1 MKIINIKL
9 KFVSLNNL
17 KNMADNPFTAW
28 EEDSSD
34 DFFKEAEEATA
45 SEEETK
51 EVIQSVLDEEEEV
64 ITEDSKKT
72 PPSTKEENLFEAEE
86 EDEGDQEAS
95 QEEDEELKSSSSL
108 STVNFLKEKGYI
120 EFDLEE
126 GEELSDEDAEDLLE
140 DKWDESV
147 EAGIADRLTGLP
159 EDAQNLIQYIL
170 KGGSM
175 SEYISSLQNEV
186 GPVTLTSGLDLD
198 VEENQIAAMRAILA
212 DEGKDEEEVDSE
224 IEYLKDSG
232 KLEVMSKKKF
242 ERYNKERKTK
252 EQELIQAQ
260 AEKTRTNKENARLA
274 KRKVIETLAEESNIG
289 GIEVS
294 RDLKKSVPDFMNDRV
309 YKLANG
315 SEISEMQKE
324 LFYELPKNETAM
336 LQLAILLQTRNEDGT
351 FNFNS
356 IAKTVETNLTKEVKK
371 EIRRGNN
378 NKPNSTEGK
387 SKPTKSLASYF
398 SR

>member
-64 ITEDSKKT
+64 ITEESKKT

-95 QEEDEELKSSSSL
+95 QEEGEEPKSSSSL

-175 SEYISSLQNEV
+175 SDYISSLQAEV
-186 GPVTLTSGLDLD
+186 GPVTLTSDLDLD
-198 VEENQIAAMRAILA
+198 VEENQIAAMKAILA

-274 KRKVIETLAEESNIG
+274 KRKVIETLAKESNIG

>member
-1 MKIINIKL
+1 
-9 KFVSLNNL
+9 
-17 KNMADNPFTAW
+17 MADNPFTAW

-64 ITEDSKKT
+64 ITEESKKT

-95 QEEDEELKSSSSL
+95 QEEGEEPKSSSSL

-175 SEYISSLQNEV
+175 SDYISSLQAEV
-186 GPVTLTSGLDLD
+186 GPVTLTSDLDLD
-198 VEENQIAAMRAILA
+198 VEENQIAAMKAILA

-274 KRKVIETLAEESNIG
+274 KRKVIETLAKESNIG

>member
-1 MKIINIKL
+1 
-9 KFVSLNNL
+9 
-17 KNMADNPFTAW
+17 MADNPFTAW

-64 ITEDSKKT
+64 ITEESKKT

-95 QEEDEELKSSSSL
+95 QEEGEEPKSSSSL

-175 SEYISSLQNEV
+175 SDYISSLQAEV
-186 GPVTLTSGLDLD
+186 GPVTLTSDLDLD
-198 VEENQIAAMRAILA
+198 VEENQIAAMKAILA

-242 ERYNKERKTK
+242 ENY
-252 EQELIQAQ
+252 
-260 AEKTRTNKENARLA
+260 
-274 KRKVIETLAEESNIG
+274 
-289 GIEVS
+289 
-294 RDLKKSVPDFMNDRV
+294 
-309 YKLANG
+309 
-315 SEISEMQKE
+315 
-324 LFYELPKNETAM
+324 
-336 LQLAILLQTRNEDGT
+336 
-351 FNFNS
+351 
-356 IAKTVETNLTKEVKK
+356 
-371 EIRRGNN
+371 
-378 NKPNSTEGK
+378 
-387 SKPTKSLASYF
+387 
-398 SR
+398 

>member
-28 EEDSSD
+28 VEDSSE

-64 ITEDSKKT
+64 ITEESKKT

-95 QEEDEELKSSSSL
+95 QEEGEEPKSSSSL

-175 SEYISSLQNEV
+175 SDYISSLQAEV
-186 GPVTLTSGLDLD
+186 GPVTLTSDLDLD
-198 VEENQIAAMRAILA
+198 VEENQIAAMKAILA

-274 KRKVIETLAEESNIG
+274 KRKVIETLAKESNIG